1 MTGVGVWPR
10 GHDWTPKHTM
20 KKTPNLRYGMT
31 GRRKKL
37 WHIPRENQGL
47 NEGSR
52 LNCYTKPLVK
62 KWADPLC
69 FTMFTTGNFMNFVA
83 QETDSYWFLY
93 NSLQPPQKTHPK
105 STSRYLGSCER
116 LDQVKG
122 LGWSDDDDVEVLL
135 KNLGRCFAKK
145 KEKNQKHHIRDTYI
159 YIHKYPPPFVGE
171 FHHWSWIRIH
181 LMWKEAKS
189 PPGLWHLTPHLTPTP
204 SLCHTSDFYHR
215 TCSRNILL
223 CCPKTRWFFIRL
235 STKALGIPPF
245 FERSWKNPWT
255 PRCTTPIQP
264 NPRFYPLPK

>member
-1 MTGVGVWPR
+1 
-10 GHDWTPKHTM
+10 M

-145 KEKNQKHHIRDTYI
+145 KGEESKTSYSGYI
-159 YIHKYPPPFVGE
+159 YIYIYTQISSSICWGV
-171 FHHWSWIRIH
+171 
-181 LMWKEAKS
+181 
-189 PPGLWHLTPHLTPTP
+189 P
-204 SLCHTSDFYHR
+204 SLILNQNSPYVEGNKITS
-215 TCSRNILL
+215 
-223 CCPKTRWFFIRL
+223 
-235 STKALGIPPF
+235 
-245 FERSWKNPWT
+245 RSLAFDT
-255 PRCTTPIQP
+255 SSDP
-264 NPRFYPLPK
+264 NTQFMPYF

>member
-1 MTGVGVWPR
+1 
-10 GHDWTPKHTM
+10 M

-159 YIHKYPPPFVGE
+159 YICIY
-171 FHHWSWIRIH
+171 
-181 LMWKEAKS
+181 
-189 PPGLWHLTPHLTPTP
+189 T
-204 SLCHTSDFYHR
+204 
-215 TCSRNILL
+215 NILHLLGSSIIDLESEFTL
-223 CCPKTRWFFIRL
+223 CGRKQNHLQVF
-235 STKALGIPPF
+235 GI
-245 FERSWKNPWT
+245 
-255 PRCTTPIQP
+255 
-264 NPRFYPLPK
+264 